1 MKKSLLSLSL
11 VTLVTGT
18 FLSSCSGVVKYED
31 GVIVKIGDTK
41 YTIEEAYKEFSGYKE
56 KDSDS
61 NYTISEEGAKNYYT
75 LLKNILIQ
83 LAVPTTNAI
92 EKYVDQ
98 KLKMSTIKLL
108 KIIARAMVLLKMKK
122 EKNLKQSRC

>member
-83 LAVPTTNAI
+83 LADLYHTSTDYLLGRTNDI
-92 EKYVDQ
+92 RPPKPCIPQ
-98 KLKMSTIKLL
+98 KK
-108 KIIARAMVLLKMKK
+108 
-122 EKNLKQSRC
+122 

>member
-41 YTIEEAYKEFSGYKE
+41 
-56 KDSDS
+56 
-61 NYTISEEGAKNYYT
+61 
-75 LLKNILIQ
+75 
-83 LAVPTTNAI
+83 
-92 EKYVDQ
+92 
-98 KLKMSTIKLL
+98 
-108 KIIARAMVLLKMKK
+108 
-122 EKNLKQSRC
+122 

>member
-41 YTIEEAYKEFSGYKE
+41 YTIEEAYK
-56 KDSDS
+56 
-61 NYTISEEGAKNYYT
+61 
-75 LLKNILIQ
+75 
-83 LAVPTTNAI
+83 
-92 EKYVDQ
+92 
-98 KLKMSTIKLL
+98 
-108 KIIARAMVLLKMKK
+108 
-122 EKNLKQSRC
+122 